1 MRWTPWWKR
10 RDCNAIRDSR
20 FACRPSIVYFRSLIP
35 HSLADLLLDRVRAAI
50 GDLYDI
56 EAEVG
61 RGAVGVVYAAR
72 ELRLR
77 RRVAVK
83 VLPPDLAFRED
94 VRTRFL
100 REAEMAAALAHPN
113 IVPIHGVGERAG
125 LVYFVMALVE
135 GESLGRRLPREP
147 RPSVE
152 VVVRI
157 LVDVA
162 DALAHAHGRGTVHR
176 DIKPDNILLDAASGR
191 AMVTDFG
198 IARAAEGDQRIT
210 ATGSAIGSPAYMSP
224 EQALGDPG
232 LDGRSDIYSLGVV
245 AYQMLAGEPP
255 FRAASTP
262 AMLMKHVSE
271 MPRPLRDLRADV
283 PGALIS
289 AIELAMEKRAE
300 HRWPDAAAFRDALLR
315 APDATRR
322 PQPPRPPRA
331 PAPTPAPRRPAA
343 PRPTPPVAPATATTT
358 ASVWDGG
365 PSGSGE
371 TTTPPVA
378 SPFSL
383 ETPVGEI
390 AANMLAGAG
399 DVLAHAAA
407 RVAPSE
413 HAERMSTVLR
423 SEMPKST
430 ARTLSWLL
438 VIGFFVLVIKAGPLL
453 PFFFAIGFLV
463 AMVAGVA
470 TPGRLVLRALFGLGV
485 SDINDA
491 FGSAAGARTAYRV
504 PGGLRTAGELRQGT
518 PASVSAQSPQ
528 QSLLYGEY
536 VHVVRNATEEKKA
549 IVGAVSALS
558 QEDKALLPPVVPTAT
573 ALLERVCSI
582 AQALHRMD
590 STLTPG
596 ALEAVDERIA
606 GVRAEPEG
614 AERDRRLTLLERQ
627 RESTAGLW
635 RRRED
640 MRTQMDGAMIAL
652 MNLKLDMLRL
662 NAEGIGS
669 VLDDVT
675 SATQEARVLS
685 KEIARIV
692 DAAGEVKRL

>member
-10 RDCNAIRDSR
+10 RDCNANRESR
-20 FACRPSIVYFRSLIP
+20 FACRPSIVFIRSLIP
-35 HSLADLLLDRVRAAI
+35 HALADLLLDRVRATI

-113 IVPIHGVGERAG
+113 IVPIHGVGERDG

-135 GESLGRRLPREP
+135 GESLGRRLAREP
-147 RPSVE
+147 RPPVE

-271 MPRPLRDLRADV
+271 MPRPLRDLRADA
-283 PGALIS
+283 PTGLIS
-289 AIELAMEKRAE
+289 AVELAMEKRAE
-300 HRWPDAAAFRDALLR
+300 HRWPDASAFRDALLR

-322 PQPPRPPRA
+322 QPPPPVRA
-331 PAPTPAPRRPAA
+331 PRTPSPTPAPRRPAA
-343 PRPTPPVAPATATTT
+343 PTAPATATTA
-358 ASVWDGG
+358 ASVW
-365 PSGSGE
+365 
-371 TTTPPVA
+371 
-378 SPFSL
+378 
-383 ETPVGEI
+383 
-390 AANMLAGAG
+390 
-399 DVLAHAAA
+399 
-407 RVAPSE
+407 
-413 HAERMSTVLR
+413 
-423 SEMPKST
+423 
-430 ARTLSWLL
+430 
-438 VIGFFVLVIKAGPLL
+438 
-453 PFFFAIGFLV
+453 
-463 AMVAGVA
+463 
-470 TPGRLVLRALFGLGV
+470 
-485 SDINDA
+485 
-491 FGSAAGARTAYRV
+491 
-504 PGGLRTAGELRQGT
+504 
-518 PASVSAQSPQ
+518 
-528 QSLLYGEY
+528 
-536 VHVVRNATEEKKA
+536 
-549 IVGAVSALS
+549 
-558 QEDKALLPPVVPTAT
+558 QEPD
-573 ALLERVCSI
+573 
-582 AQALHRMD
+582 
-590 STLTPG
+590 
-596 ALEAVDERIA
+596 
-606 GVRAEPEG
+606 
-614 AERDRRLTLLERQ
+614 
-627 RESTAGLW
+627 
-635 RRRED
+635 
-640 MRTQMDGAMIAL
+640 
-652 MNLKLDMLRL
+652 
-662 NAEGIGS
+662 
-669 VLDDVT
+669 
-675 SATQEARVLS
+675 
-685 KEIARIV
+685 
-692 DAAGEVKRL
+692 